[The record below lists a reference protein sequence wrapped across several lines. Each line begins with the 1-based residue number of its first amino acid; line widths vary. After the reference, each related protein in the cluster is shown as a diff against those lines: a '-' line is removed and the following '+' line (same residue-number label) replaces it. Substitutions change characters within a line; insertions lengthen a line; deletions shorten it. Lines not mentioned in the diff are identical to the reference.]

1 VLLLYIAC
9 IQWQQMLMSES
20 GPPGANLVKESSWI
34 DPDFP
39 ARVLSFFGII
49 KNFDPSSFSHVT
61 HLFVNKL

>member
-1 VLLLYIAC
+1 
-9 IQWQQMLMSES
+9 MLMSES